1 MVRGI
6 TKILTFVICMLI
18 CVQNFRENNT
28 EALVKDP
35 ISPRVT
41 EQPGTEQIQI
51 LYSAA
56 DNAFL
61 EMETVL

>member
-1 MVRGI
+1 
-6 TKILTFVICMLI
+6 MLI

-41 EQPGTEQIQI
+41 EQPGAEQIQI

-61 EMETVL
+61 EMETVLWKA